1 MTRSRTRRL
10 TRTVLDAVR
19 GALIGLA
26 EIVPGVSGGTIAL
39 IVGVYD
45 SLIDGA
51 GHLARGVARLV
62 ADGVRGRSI
71 APAVGHFRSVRWSVV
86 LPIGIG
92 MLAAIVAGAA
102 VLAPLLEAYPTG
114 TRAVFAG
121 LIAASLIVPARMVG
135 GRWTARE
142 YAIGLLAALA
152 TFFLTGL
159 PQAPDQDPTLWIVA
173 IAAAFA
179 VCALVL
185 PGVSGSYLLLTVGM
199 YAPTLAAVN
208 DRDVAYL
215 GVFILGA
222 VLGLGIFVSGLQW
235 LLARRRRATLVIM
248 TGLMAGS
255 LRALWPWQDDTGGAL
270 VPGADL
276 PIAVM
281 LALGGAALVLGL
293 IALEAFLLRRRL
305 LSADIAADPAL
316 SIVDESGALDET
328 QAQAQAKDAAATEAR
343 PSHSHDDDRAL

>member
-1 MTRSRTRRL
+1 VTASRTRRL

-45 SLIDGA
+45 ALIDGA

-62 ADGVRGRSI
+62 ADGLRGRGTASAI
-71 APAVGHFRSVRWSVV
+71 GHFRSVRWAVV

-92 MLAAIVAGAA
+92 MLTAIVVGAA
-102 VLAPLLEAYPTG
+102 ALAPLLEAYPTG

-142 YAIGLLAALA
+142 YLIGLLAAVA

-159 PQAPDQDPTLWIVA
+159 PQAPDQEPALWIVA

-185 PGVSGSYLLLTVGM
+185 PGVSGSYLLLIVGM

-208 DRDVAYL
+208 ERDLAYL
-215 GVFILGA
+215 GVFVVGA
-222 VLGLGIFVSGLQW
+222 ILGLGVFVSGLQW
-235 LLARRRRATLVIM
+235 LLAHRRRATLVIM
-248 TGLMAGS
+248 TGLMVGS

-270 VPGADL
+270 APGDDL
-276 PIAVM
+276 PLAIVLAIA
-281 LALGGAALVLGL
+281 GAAFVLSL

-305 LSADIAADPAL
+305 LSADIAADPRL
-316 SIVDESGALDET
+316 SVINESRALDET
-328 QAQAQAKDAAATEAR
+328 LAQDSEIRSRDDER
-343 PSHSHDDDRAL
+343 PV

>member
-1 MTRSRTRRL
+1 MTRAHPVV
-10 TRTVLDAVR
+10 RTVADASR
-19 GALIGLA
+19 GALIGFA

-45 SLIDGA
+45 TLIDGA

-62 ADGVRGRSI
+62 GDGIRGRGLSK
-71 APAVGHFRSVRWSVV
+71 ATAHFRSVRWSVV

-92 MLAAIVAGAA
+92 MLAAIVVGAA
-102 VLAPLLEAYPTG
+102 LLAPLLEAYPTG

-142 YAIGLLAALA
+142 VLIGLLAAAL
-152 TFFLTGL
+152 TFVLTGL
-159 PQAPDQDPTLWIVA
+159 PRGADADPTLLIVA
-173 IAAAFA
+173 VAAAFA

-208 DRDVAYL
+208 DRNFTYL

-222 VLGLGIFVSGLQW
+222 MIGLGVFVSGLQW
-235 LLARRRRATLVIM
+235 LLKNRRRITLVIM
-248 TGLMAGS
+248 TGLMLGS
-255 LRALWPWQDDTGGAL
+255 LRALWPWQTQTGGVL
-270 VPGADL
+270 PPDDDL
-276 PIAVM
+276 
-281 LALGGAALVLGL
+281 GLVLLLVVIGASVVL
-293 IALEAFLLRRRL
+293 GIMAIEAVLLKRRM
-305 LSADIAADPAL
+305 LSPEIVADPAPH
-316 SIVDESGALDET
+316 DPEESAIEGELPTES
-328 QAQAQAKDAAATEAR
+328 AQPRSEPER
-343 PSHSHDDDRAL
+343 

>member
-1 MTRSRTRRL
+1 MIRSRLRRIA
-10 TRTVLDAVR
+10 RTLLDAVR

-45 SLIDGA
+45 ALIDGA

-62 ADGVRGRSI
+62 GDGVRGRGVRAAS
-71 APAVGHFRSVRWSVV
+71 AHFRAVRWGVV

-92 MLAAIVAGAA
+92 MLTAVFAGAA
-102 VLAPLLEAYPTG
+102 ALAPLIEAYPAG

-142 YAIGLLAALA
+142 YVIGLTAAVA

-159 PQAPDQDPTLWIVA
+159 PQAPDQNPALWVVA

-185 PGVSGSYLLLTVGM
+185 PGVSGSYLLLIVGM

-208 DRDVAYL
+208 DRNFAYL

-222 VLGLGIFVSGLQW
+222 ILGLGLFVSGLQW
-235 LLARRRRATLVIM
+235 LLAHRRRITLVVM
-248 TGLMAGS
+248 TGLMVGS
-255 LRALWPWQDDTGGAL
+255 LRALWPWQDDSGGVL
-270 VPGADL
+270 PPGDDL
-276 PIAVM
+276 PTAILLAIA
-281 LALGGAALVLGL
+281 GAIFVLGL
-293 IALEAFLLRRRL
+293 IALEGFLLRRRL
-305 LSADIAADPAL
+305 LSADVAADPGPGV
-316 SIVDESGALDET
+316 VDESGALDET
-328 QAQAQAKDAAATEAR
+328 QSQDAAGAR
-343 PSHSHDDDRAL
+343 ESRRGDEEC